1 MERVAVVG
9 LGNIATRHRRNLKQ
23 LFPNALLY
31 AMSASGR
38 VPQETVNDADLL
50 VTSIEELI
58 EQRVQLVIIAS
69 PAPFHA
75 AHAIPLI
82 EVGIAVLIEKPVTAS
97 QADEQRLRKVALQ
110 HDTPVAVG
118 YCLRYL
124 SSALEMKALLAAG
137 KIGQL
142 YHAHVEIGQYLP
154 DWRPSKDYRD
164 SVSAK
169 ASLGGGALL
178 ELSHEF
184 DYTQWLLGDL
194 TLEHAILR
202 QTKELGLDVE
212 DSADMLLSTSK
223 QAIVHMHLDF
233 LQRKAHRQCRFVG
246 SKGALEWDLIGN
258 EIRFVTPQGTQV
270 LYSEPKWDK
279 NQMYTAMLADFVAQI
294 HQQPNQCVSLAEA
307 AQSVEL
313 IEEIKQ
319 RFPITPVPGELKG
332 E

>member
-1 MERVAVVG
+1 MERVAVIG

-23 LFPNALLY
+23 LFPNAQLY

-38 VPQETVNDADLL
+38 IPQETVNDADHL
-50 VTSIEELI
+50 VASIDELI
-58 EQRVQLVIIAS
+58 EKRVQLVIVAS

-75 AHAIPLI
+75 SHSIPLI
-82 EVGIAVLIEKPVTAS
+82 EAGIPVLIEKPVTAS
-97 QADEQRLRKVALQ
+97 INQVKELQSVAAQ
-110 HDTPVAVG
+110 YQTPVAIG

-124 SSALEMKALLAAG
+124 SSAQEMKKLLDSG
-137 KIGQL
+137 KVGHL

-169 ASLGGGALL
+169 TNLGGGTLL

-184 DYTQWLLGDL
+184 DYTQWLLGEL
-194 TLEHAILR
+194 NLEHAILR
-202 QTKELGLDVE
+202 QSDELGLEVE

-233 LQRKAHRQCRFVG
+233 LQRKAHRKSRFVG

-258 EIRFVTPQGTQV
+258 EIRFVSPQGVQV
-270 LYSEPKWDK
+270 LYSEPEWDK
-279 NQMYTAMLADFVAQI
+279 NQMYTAMVLDFVALI
-294 HQQPNQCVSLAEA
+294 HKQPNQCVSLAEA
-307 AQSVEL
+307 AQSVAL
-313 IEEIKQ
+313 IEQIKT
-319 RFPITPVPGELKG
+319 RYPINATSGDLEG
-332 E
+332 